1 MMQPV
6 LLVLAFA
13 SALTGFASLSLAMDR
28 HHEDCHGRGNL
39 LGRAKRR
46 GLQAGG
52 TLGLLVALWAAIA
65 VDGPAQGWVLWLG
78 ALTAS
83 ALVTVLTLSYAPRA
97 LVRLLALAGGLSV
110 LATLAAALWG

>member
-1 MMQPV
+1 MMKPV
-6 LLVLAFA
+6 LLMLAFA

-28 HHEDCHGRGNL
+28 HHEDCHGRGNTP
-39 LGRAKRR
+39 GRVKRR

-52 TLGLLVALWAAIA
+52 ALALLVSLWAAIA

-83 ALVTVLTLSYAPRA
+83 ALVTVLVLSYVPRV
-97 LVRLLALAGGLSV
+97 LVRMLAAAGGLSV
-110 LATLAAALWG
+110 LIALVAAISG